1 MSKEV
6 KAHILAFISSII
18 WGTTFI
24 SSKTLLSY
32 FQPIELLFI
41 RFIFGLITLF
51 LLCPKVFKLQNK
63 KDEIYFALAG
73 FSGITLYYLLEN
85 YALTYTLASNVGV
98 IISLAPFFTGIIAH
112 FFIEDERMHKNFFIG
127 FVVSMIG
134 VFFISFNGVTT
145 LELNPLGDI
154 LTMIAALVW
163 ALYSYCVKKISSSY
177 NVIQSTRRMFE
188 YGILFMIPVVLLT
201 DTNIRLLDVFQT
213 KYILH
218 FLFLSVGASA
228 ICFVIW
234 NWSVDVLGTMK
245 TSVYIYLVPVI
256 TVIASV
262 FFLDEPLTLM
272 SGIGTILALSGLIL
286 SEKNGHDE

>member
-18 WGTTFI
+18 WGTTFN

-201 DTNIRLLDVFQT
+201 DTNLRLLDVFQT
-213 KYILH
+213 KNILQ
-218 FLFLSVGASA
+218 FLYLSVGASA

-234 NWSVDVLGTMK
+234 NWAVDVLGTMK